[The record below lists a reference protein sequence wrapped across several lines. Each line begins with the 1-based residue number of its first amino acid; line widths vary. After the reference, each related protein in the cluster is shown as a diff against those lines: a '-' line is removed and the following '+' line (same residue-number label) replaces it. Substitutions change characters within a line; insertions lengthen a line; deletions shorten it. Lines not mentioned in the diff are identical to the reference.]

1 MIGLTDRTAIVTGA
15 AKGIGEAIALALSS
29 AGARVVIADVDE
41 EAGAAVADRL
51 GSDVAACARCDVSR
65 EEDVRSCVQLARKR
79 FGALDIMINKRQGR
93 HRL

>member
-41 EAGAAVADRL
+41 EAGAAVARL
-51 GSDVAACARCDVSR
+51 GSDVAAFARCDVPT
-65 EEDVRSCVQLARKR
+65 
-79 FGALDIMINKRQGR
+79 
-93 HRL
+93 